1 MITRSFDPTWQAG
14 CAGAPPPLDVIDDN
28 PQSRWY
34 PLPRPWLRDTPPG
47 PVMVTAPTTAPVG
60 DDPTD
65 PAAQTERRIPTTG
78 MIGRVD
84 LIGRLGPAS
93 GNIGPG
99 GVR

>member
-1 MITRSFDPTWQAG
+1 MISRPFDSTWAAG
-14 CAGAPPPLDVIDDN
+14 CAGAPPPLDIRDDN

-34 PLPRPWLRDTPPG
+34 PLPRPYLRATPSG
-47 PVMVTAPTTAPVG
+47 PAQILVPSGPPVG

-65 PAAQTERRIPTTG
+65 PSAQTERRIPTFG

-84 LIGRLGPAS
+84 MIGRLGGA
-93 GNIGPG
+93 GNIGPS

>member
-1 MITRSFDPTWQAG
+1 MISRDFQSSWRAG
-14 CAGAPPPLDVIDDN
+14 CAGAPPPLDVVDDN

-34 PLPRPWLRDTPPG
+34 PLPRPFLMATPPG
-47 PVMVTAPTTAPVG
+47 PVMVTIPVIAPVG

-65 PAAQTERRIPTTG
+65 PGNQTERRIPTFG

-84 LIGRLGPAS
+84 VLGRLGGA